1 MFLLFST
8 LIAAAASLLRLPWTV
23 AQTKVVDCA
32 PGKSLFTIQSVSLDP
47 AQPAPNQNVSLNL
60 EYAVPLSV
68 TITGGEARYAAT
80 YNFIPLTTTVEPLCA
95 NVPCP
100 LSTGFY
106 TNTSYMIWPS
116 GLSGSLVSKVTWVD
130 TDSRLLLCMSITTS
144 F

>member
-1 MFLLFST
+1 MFILFSG
-8 LIAAAASLLRLPWTV
+8 LIAAAAGFLRMPWTTK
-23 AQTKVVDCA
+23 QTKVADCGG
-32 PGKSLFTIQSVSLDP
+32 GKSLFTIQSLSLDP
-47 AQPAPNQNVSLNL
+47 AQPAPNDNVSLHL

-68 TITGGEARYAAT
+68 TITGGEARYAGT

-106 TNTSYMIWPS
+106 TNTSSMVWPS
-116 GLSGSLVSKVTWVD
+116 GLSGSLVSKITWVD
-130 TDSRLLLCMSITTS
+130 TDSRLLLCMSITAS